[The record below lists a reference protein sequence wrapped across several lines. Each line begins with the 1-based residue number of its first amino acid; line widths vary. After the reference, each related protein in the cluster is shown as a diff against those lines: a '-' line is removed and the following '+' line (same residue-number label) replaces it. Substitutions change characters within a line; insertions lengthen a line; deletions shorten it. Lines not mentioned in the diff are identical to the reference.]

1 MNTFSILTFIIILIL
16 LILIVTLYLK
26 LQKARKINETQ
37 GDSKEV
43 MSGINKERSKIK
55 EERKAKILEVAQSEG
70 EINNDGVQNLFDV
83 SDATATNYLS
93 ELEKEG
99 KLEQIGEAGR
109 GIYYKI
115 KA

>member
-1 MNTFSILTFIIILIL
+1 
-16 LILIVTLYLK
+16 
-26 LQKARKINETQ
+26 LQKAKRINETQ

-55 EERKAKILEVAQSEG
+55 KERKSKILEAVQSDG
-70 EINNDGVQNLFDV
+70 KIDNDSVQSLFGI